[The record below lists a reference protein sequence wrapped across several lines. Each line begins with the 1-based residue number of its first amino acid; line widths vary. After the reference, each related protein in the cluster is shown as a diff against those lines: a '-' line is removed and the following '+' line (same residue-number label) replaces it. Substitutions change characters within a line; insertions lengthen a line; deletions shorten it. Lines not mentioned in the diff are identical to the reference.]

1 MAYNINK
8 SDENKS
14 PITVPDMPPGINTV
28 DTSLSL
34 VGRNY
39 PNYGQAISEN
49 FLHLLE
55 NFASQLQPT
64 NPIEGQL
71 WYDTSD
77 PSEKKLKVFDGA
89 TWYPTNGVHKSATP
103 PVNIK
108 LGDIWVDTEA
118 QLLKIYNGVDW
129 TLIGPSYS
137 SSLRTGAYPAQIED
151 RTGNMHD
158 VILMYLN
165 DIVVEI
171 IVKEAFTP
179 LVVIDGFSN
188 LVPGVNLSTKT
199 LDSATPKFNG
209 LTTVAQSLQQTS
221 PAVENVSA
229 NNFIRND
236 IDQSTAGLLV
246 INNDTGLKIGRTTST
261 FHLYKNTYEAIFLNA
276 YDSGRFVFRIDN
288 NGVRNTILTIDG
300 GTKRVGVNNINP
312 TVDFD
317 VTGVGKFSGKLTVNS
332 NDTTDALEVKGRIK
346 TGGITSTATVIIN
359 SSTFLNGDITIGGHV
374 SPLTTGTYDIGSISK
389 PIRKLYATAVGTTGT
404 AFTGNLVGSATKLA
418 AQTTFV
424 ITGSVATLVSV
435 TFDGSTGGYTKT
447 FDARVTNEMI
457 AGRSTTSTAVGSDL
471 LIIYRPSEAGDDKLR
486 SISKDSFLAEVT
498 TGVTPTGTIVP
509 YGGTVAPTGW
519 VFCDGTSYN
528 RFGPGYT
535 NLYAVIGLT
544 YGYTASNNYKVPN
557 LNNILFANT
566 ATNAA
571 TWPLPI
577 KYIIKL

>member
-39 PNYGQAISEN
+39 PNYGQAIAEN

-71 WYDTSD
+71 WYDISD
-77 PSEKKLKVFDGA
+77 SSDKKLKVFDGA
-89 TWYPTNGVHKSATP
+89 TWYPTNGVHKSAIAPT
-103 PVNIK
+103 NIK

-118 QLLKIYNGVDW
+118 QLLKIYNGTDW
-129 TLIGPSYS
+129 TLVGPSYS
-137 SSLRTGAYPAQIED
+137 SSLRTGSYPAQIED
-151 RTGNMHD
+151 RTGDLHD

-171 IVKEAFTP
+171 IAKESFTP
-179 LVVIDGFSN
+179 LAVIDGFSN

-199 LDSATPKFNG
+199 LDSSTPKFNG
-209 LTTVAQSLQQTS
+209 IATIAQSLQQTS

-236 IDQSTAGLLV
+236 VDQSTTGLLV

-261 FHLYKNTYEAIFLNA
+261 FHLYKNSFEAIFLNA

-288 NGVRNTILTIDG
+288 GGVRSTILTIDG

-317 VTGVGKFSGKLTVNS
+317 VTGAGQFSGKLTVNS
-332 NDTTDALEVKGRIK
+332 NDSVNALEVRGRIK
-346 TGGITSTATVIIN
+346 AGGITSTGTVVVN
-359 SSTFLNGDITIGGHV
+359 SSTFLNGDVTLGGHIF
-374 SPLTTGTYDIGSISK
+374 PLTTGTYDIGSVSR
-389 PIRKLYATAVGTTGT
+389 PIRKLYAVAVGSTGT
-404 AFTGNLVGSATKLA
+404 AFTGNLVGSATRLA
-418 AQTTFV
+418 AQTSFV
-424 ITGSVATLVSV
+424 ITGSVATLTPVP
-435 TFDGSTGGYTKT
+435 FDGNTGGFTKT

-457 AGRSTTSTAVGSDL
+457 AGRSSTGTSVGSDL
-471 LIIYRPSEAGDDKLR
+471 LMIYVPTEAGSDKLR
-486 SISKDSFLAEVT
+486 SISKTDFLKEVSV
-498 TGVTPTGTIVP
+498 GVTPTGTITP

-519 VFCDGTSYN
+519 AFCDGTSYN

-535 NLYAVIGLT
+535 DLFNVIGLT
-544 YGYTASNNYKVPN
+544 FGYTASNNYKVPN

-566 ATNAA
+566 TTNAA

>member
-1 MAYNINK
+1 MPINVNK

-14 PITVPDMPPGINTV
+14 PITIPDMPPGINTV

-39 PNYGQAISEN
+39 PNYGQAVAEN

-55 NFASQLQPT
+55 NFASQLQPQ

-89 TWYPTNGVHKSATP
+89 TWYPTNGVHKSATA

-118 QLLKIYNGVDW
+118 QLLKIYNGTDW

-151 RTGNMHD
+151 RTGELHD

-171 IVKEAFTP
+171 IAKESFTP
-179 LVVIDGFSN
+179 LVIIDGFSN

-199 LDSATPKFNG
+199 LDSKTPTFNG
-209 LTTVAQSLQQTS
+209 VATIAQALQQTT
-221 PAVENVSA
+221 PGVENVSA

-246 INNDTGLKIGRTTST
+246 VNNDTGLKIGRTTST
-261 FHLYKNTYEAIFLNA
+261 FHLYKNNFEAIFLNA

-288 NGVRNTILTIDG
+288 SGVRNTILTIDG
-300 GTKRVGVNNINP
+300 GTKRIGVNNINP

-317 VTGVGKFSGKLTVNS
+317 VTGSGKFSNQLVVNS
-332 NDTTDALEVKGRIK
+332 NDTANALEVKGRIK

-359 SSTFLNGDITIGGHV
+359 STTFLNSDITIGGHIFP
-374 SPLTTGTYDIGSISK
+374 STTATYDIGSTTK

-418 AQTTFV
+418 AQTSFV
-424 ITGSVATLVSV
+424 ITGSVATLTPV
-435 TFDGSTGGYTKT
+435 TFDGNTGGFTKT
-447 FDARVTNEMI
+447 FNAQVTNELI
-457 AGRSTTSTAVGSDL
+457 TGRSSTSTAVGSDL
-471 LIIYRPSEAGDDKLR
+471 LLIYRPTETGSDKLR

-509 YGGTVAPTGW
+509 FGGAVAPSGW

-528 RFGPGYT
+528 RFGPNYT

-544 YGYTASNNYKVPN
+544 FGYTASNNFKTPD
-557 LNNILFANT
+557 LNNVLFANT